1 MRPMFWLLL
10 IAAALP
16 AQEDG
21 GRDGGEQA
29 HAIHFV
35 RWRRSPESGE
45 IYRSAWQ
52 SLEPHLVGVI
62 GRQRLVDF
70 EGDAAR
76 ARAYFEAH
84 ADAALIV
91 AFGAEAAA
99 GARKA
104 LPQTPVVEVSEGPAA
119 EVSTTVD
126 RAKFAALLQRF
137 APKAHTVA
145 LPGGGEDPLPGF
157 TVKPCATAAEAD
169 ACDLA
174 WLRDGGE
181 PFAVHVPLVTTSE
194 FVPEGQA
201 VLTVRPDPR
210 VAGWKV
216 AALVVENLRDGKPL
230 TRQTIERLYVT
241 VDLDAA
247 RAVGYRVPL
256 DLLARADAVRR
267 TP

>member
-1 MRPMFWLLL
+1 MRPVFWLLL
-10 IAAALP
+10 VAAALP

-35 RWRRSPESGE
+35 RWHRSPESGE

-52 SLEPHLVGVI
+52 SLEPHLVGVV

-76 ARAYFEAH
+76 ARAYFTAH

-99 GARKA
+99 EARKA
-104 LPQTPVVEVSEGPAA
+104 LPATPVVEVSGAPGAQ
-119 EVSTTVD
+119 VSTVVD
-126 RAKFAALLQRF
+126 PARLAAVLQRF
-137 APKAHTVA
+137 APKARTVG
-145 LPGGGEDPLPGF
+145 LLGGREAPLPGF
-157 TVKPCATAAEAD
+157 AVKPCATAAEAD
-169 ACDLA
+169 GCDLA
-174 WLRDGGE
+174 WVRDDAA
-181 PFAVHVPLVTTSE
+181 PSAVHVPLVSTGE
-194 FVPEGQA
+194 FVPEGHA

-247 RAVGYRVPL
+247 RAADYRVPL

-267 TP
+267 AP